1 MTKLDYLSN
10 IACFFV
16 ELIGTA
22 LLAFVVLATTDKKNG
37 GPPGGMLPV
46 ALFLALLGLG
56 AGFGM
61 QTCASPLFSLRFR
74 AGAAHRVCVHKHS
87 VRIQPCAGLRSAAV
101 ANFRGVWKAAVQL
114 PEVRVYS
121 GVDFLVG

>member
-22 LLAFVVLATTDKKNG
+22 VLAFVVLATTDKKNG
-37 GPPGGMLPV
+37 GPPAGMLPV

-61 QTCASPLFSLRFR
+61 QTCASPLFSLRFP
-74 AGAAHRVCVHKHS
+74 AGAAHRACVHKHS
-87 VRIQPCAGLRSAAV
+87 VRIHPARDFGPRLLLTFAGYGR
-101 ANFRGVWKAAVQL
+101 QL
-114 PEVRVYS
+114 YS
-121 GVDFLVG
+121 YRRYASIRASISR